1 MKYIKIMIVI
11 LSATLVVSCSQE
23 KKTSEEHDMTEADG
37 HDHSMMEADDHHEEG
52 EESGHDHGAEMGE
65 NHESTANGGEM
76 KKWTPGDDGVKSIQS
91 DFHFLAGAMGN
102 INPEVMS
109 EAGLNVMKLTA
120 DGTPTAFVFHTSYG
134 NLGMAAMLNL
144 KGFNGTVKLIHHA
157 QNTSNYEFVAIN
169 SDKMKLGRV
178 VDGKEEIFDE
188 KTYESADDWTN
199 LRVSAAGTHF
209 KGYIGNKTITHGHG
223 EMMKDGYVGILLEGK
238 GMLQIKSVELTP
250 MEDE

>member
-1 MKYIKIMIVI
+1 MKYIKIMIA
-11 LSATLVVSCSQE
+11 LLAATLVVSCSQGE
-23 KKTSEEHDMTEADG
+23 KSSEEHIMTEAEG
-37 HDHSMMEADDHHEEG
+37 QDHGTMEAA
-52 EESGHDHGAEMGE
+52 DHGGQG
-65 NHESTANGGEM
+65 ESTVSSGEM
-76 KKWTPGDDGVKSIQS
+76 NNWTPGNDGVKSIQS
-91 DFHFLAGAMGN
+91 DFHFIAGAIEN
-102 INPEVMS
+102 INPEVLS
-109 EAGLNVMKLTA
+109 EGSQNVMKLTS

-134 NLGMAAMLNL
+134 NVGMAAMLNL

-223 EMMKDGYVGILLEGK
+223 DMMKDGYVGIMLEGK
-238 GMLQIKSVELTP
+238 GMLQIKYVELTP
-250 MEDE
+250 MENE